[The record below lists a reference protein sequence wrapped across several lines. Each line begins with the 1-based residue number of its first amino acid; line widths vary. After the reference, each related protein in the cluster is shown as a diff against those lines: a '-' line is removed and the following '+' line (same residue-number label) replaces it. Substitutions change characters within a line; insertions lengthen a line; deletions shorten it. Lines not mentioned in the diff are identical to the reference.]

1 VSAGV
6 LAVAGLVAVLSG
18 ALLLLAERARGRR
31 LRDVAGPRH
40 ARLVPGGDRARVSGV
55 VAFALGLALAFA
67 AIAAAPADARRA
79 DARGVDVVL
88 CLDVSRSMLARD
100 VAPDRLSRAKEEI
113 RRLTER
119 ARGDRCALVVFAGE
133 ARLLVPL
140 TTDLRSLA
148 DLADAADPSS
158 VARGGTDLAAALA
171 VAGEAVAGDAPAA
184 VVLLTD
190 GEDLAGRG
198 ERAAAAL
205 RARGVAVHAIG
216 FGTALG
222 GKVPVED
229 ENEPRYVKAK
239 GGGDVVSALD
249 ASGLLRLA
257 RAGGGTSVDG
267 TLPGALASLYET
279 RIAPKA
285 GLPESAP
292 DAPRGVFQAAL
303 SAALLLFAVD
313 LGASRRRRR

>member
-1 VSAGV
+1 VSGALAAAG
-6 LAVAGLVAVLSG
+6 LAGAVAG

-31 LRDVAGPRH
+31 LRAVAGPRH
-40 ARLVPGGDRARVSGV
+40 ARLVPGGERPRLVGV
-55 VAFALGLALAFA
+55 VAFALGLALAIA
-67 AIAAAPADARRA
+67 AIEAAPADARRT
-79 DARGVDVVL
+79 DVRGVDVVVA
-88 CLDVSRSMLARD
+88 LDVSRSMLARD

-113 RRLTER
+113 RRLSER

-171 VAGEAVAGDAPAA
+171 SASDALGRDAPAA

-198 ERAAAAL
+198 ERVAAGLA
-205 RARGVAVHAIG
+205 ARGVVVHAVG
-216 FGTALG
+216 FGTARG
-222 GKVPVED
+222 GKVPLED
-229 ENEPRYVKAK
+229 EREPRFVKAA

-249 ASGLLRLA
+249 EAGLARVA
-257 RAGGGTSVDG
+257 RAGGGSSVDG
-267 TLPGALASLYET
+267 TRPGALTSLYEE
-279 RIAPKA
+279 RIAPRA
-285 GLPESAP
+285 VRPERARG
-292 DAPRGVFQAAL
+292 APRVAFQAAL